1 MKVYILFVICCI
13 QSLLTLGQSILDSI
27 HNEQFTINK
36 ITICGNRKTK
46 SHIIL
51 RELNIHP
58 GDTIRVADT
67 SQIIKTNISHL
78 TNTQLFLNSSI
89 QFLDNPDNPNTKDVY
104 INLEERW
111 YIFIIPIVDI
121 ADRNFNEWWERGHKL
136 NRLVY
141 GVNIK
146 YSNFR
151 GRKEILDLTLQGGF
165 TNKYELFYT
174 IPYLNKNQK
183 SGIKIKFHY
192 STNKNVA
199 YETFG
204 NKLHYFKDEKILR
217 ERFFTGLSYTRRSKL
232 YGTHETELLYR
243 SNWVNDT
250 IANLNPDYFFNGKTH
265 QRFLEATYYFSYN
278 KTNRANYP
286 TKGHTIKFNVKKLG
300 IGATSDLD
308 QWQSGFTI
316 AKFIELGRQFS
327 LAHNLVYFTNSYS
340 KTPFIYNTGLGYQ
353 EQVVRGYQL
362 YVVNATQFYL
372 QRNELRKKLFDI
384 KVDISDF
391 LNINEFNR
399 IPYGVYLKTFFD
411 HGYGMDKTFNPQN
424 ALLANKFLY
433 GYGLGV
439 DVVTFY
445 DLVLRIE
452 VARNSIKQNGL
463 YFSLVKAI

>member
-1 MKVYILFVICCI
+1 MKIYIV
-13 QSLLTLGQSILDSI
+13 LLVFCLECFQAMAQTDVDSI
-27 HNEQFTINK
+27 KNERFTINK

-58 GDTIRVADT
+58 GDTIYLADT
-67 SQIIKTNISHL
+67 AQIIKTNISHL
-78 TNTQLFLNSSI
+78 TNTQLFLSSSI
-89 QFLDNPDNPNTKDVY
+89 IFLDNPEKPQTKDVF
-104 INLEERW
+104 ITIEERW
-111 YIFIIPIVDI
+111 YIFFIPIVDI

-141 GVNIK
+141 GINIK

-199 YETFG
+199 YETYA
-204 NKLHYFKDEKILR
+204 NKLHYLKEEKILR

-232 YGTHETELLYR
+232 YGTHEVELLYR

-250 IANLNPDYFFNGKTH
+250 ISKLNPDYFFLGKNR
-265 QRFLEATYYFSYN
+265 QRFLEATYYFAFN
-278 KTNRANYP
+278 KTNRVNYP
-286 TKGHTIKFNVKKLG
+286 TKGYNIKTSIKKLG
-300 IGATSDLD
+300 LTTNSDLN
-308 QWQSGFTI
+308 QWHAGYTI
-316 AKFIELGRQFS
+316 SKYIELGRNFS
-327 LAHNLVYFTNSYS
+327 FAHNLNYFYNSS
-340 KTPFIYNTGLGYQ
+340 NKTPFIYNTGLGYQ

-362 YVVNATQFYL
+362 YVINSTHFYV
-372 QRNELRKKLFDI
+372 QRNEFRKKLFDI

-391 LNINEFNR
+391 LNISEFNK
-399 IPYGVYLKTFFD
+399 IPYGVYFKTFFD
-411 HGYGMDKTFNPQN
+411 HGYGKDKTYNPKN
-424 ALLANKFLY
+424 ALLANKYLFA
-433 GYGLGV
+433 YGLGV

-445 DLVLRIE
+445 DLVLRVEI
-452 VARNSIKQNGL
+452 ARNSIKQNGL
-463 YFSLVKAI
+463 FFSLVKAI